1 MNRTVAFLIGIA
13 IALICFSALAAHLE
27 GNAIMLDEDE
37 VKVCDEFGCVVLSK
51 PTLLRIINSCGKPT

>member
-1 MNRTVAFLIGIA
+1 MNRTLAFFIGLA
-13 IALICFSALAAHLE
+13 IVFACFSALAAYRE